1 MTGPLAEIT
10 ALQYSVTTQRGKKER
25 ITQRHSHFN
34 IWQAYNAKFLR
45 HYLDPMGQITEYV
58 GILGK
63 ETEVLSHG
71 NSPQRVAMIWDQGT
85 NSVSTNYMK
94 TITIFQI
101 STAFKSLKI
110 KL

>member
-1 MTGPLAEIT
+1 MTGPLGEIT
-10 ALQYSVTTQRGKKER
+10 ALQYSVTTQRGKTER
-25 ITQRHSHFN
+25 IAQRHSHVS
-34 IWQAYNAKFLR
+34 IWKPHNAKFLR
-45 HYLDPMGQITEYV
+45 HILGPMRQVTEYV

-63 ETEVLSHG
+63 ETEALSHE
-71 NSPQRVAMIWDQGT
+71 NSPQQVAMIWGQGT
-85 NSVSTNYMK
+85 NFVSTNYMK